1 MRNPFKKKALS
12 ASPEVIEAL
21 HEGRTNFMVRLGG
34 TNKQI
39 AIQVAAAME
48 WGMAHFYKNSPAV
61 RTVIDLIANN
71 AAQLDL
77 RLYEEVAPDERK
89 EQADHAAM
97 ESLRHPNAAMSSDQ
111 FIRYMFKAFL
121 LYGNAFASKH
131 RRPGQS
137 RTQFVVL
144 PPERIE
150 VNGPGV
156 TPTFYRIWNLDG
168 TQSEPILA
176 EDMVHW
182 RNENFID
189 MRVGVSPLES
199 LRSVIAEESALQLAL
214 IELAKSG
221 LAEPSWISRPL
232 DAPEISGEGIARL
245 EEHTANRLKNAA
257 KVPPLLDEGMELK
270 GFGFSPKD
278 SEALAVRK
286 YALQQVASLYGVPLG
301 MVGLDDNLEEAQAQ
315 FYADTIPTICEAFC
329 RQLNLQLLQA
339 EYNEDDYYFEF
350 DIDEKQM
357 GNERLKALT
366 SAAGVPPLLRDEARA
381 MLNKAPVP
389 GGSEPM
395 TPSSMVPGSDP
406 SKLLPS
412 KPGAPGSKPSY
423 DVMPIQNPAGAD
435 QGGGAREGDPGV
447 KPNQSSTDAL
457 LKFYSRFASAKKDNP
472 ERWGRELAEDL
483 IKAGLNGDA
492 HLMAARA
499 VERLL
504 NDLGSGDRT
513 EVLNQAKADAPRL
526 AARWEMRPEAMKM
539 LGIPA
544 EAIWERLGYSQD
556 EINEMRALRL
566 AESLAGE
573 G

>member
-1 MRNPFKKKALS
+1 MRNPFKRKALS
-12 ASPEVIEAL
+12 AAPEVIEAL
-21 HEGRTNFMVRLGG
+21 HEGRTNFMIRLGG

-89 EQADHAAM
+89 EKADHAAM

-111 FIRYMFKAFL
+111 FIRYMFKAYL

-137 RTQFVVL
+137 RVQFVVL

-199 LRSVIAEESALQLAL
+199 LRAVIAEESALQLAL

-221 LAEPSWISRPL
+221 LAEPSWIFRPEN
-232 DAPEISGEGIARL
+232 APELSGEGVARL

-315 FYADTIPTICEAFC
+315 FYADTLPPICEAFC

-339 EYNEDDYYFEF
+339 EYQEDDLYFEF
-350 DIDEKQM
+350 DLDEKQM
-357 GNERLKALT
+357 GNERLKALV
-366 SAAGVPPLLRDEARA
+366 SASGRAVFTTDEARA
-381 MLNKAPVP
+381 RVNLPPIDGGDELVTPANVIVGDNPKPSPQVMPVQKP
-389 GGSEPM
+389 GGPEQD
-395 TPSSMVPGSDP
+395 GS
-406 SKLLPS
+406 
-412 KPGAPGSKPSY
+412 
-423 DVMPIQNPAGAD
+423 
-435 QGGGAREGDPGV
+435 AREGDPGV
-447 KPNQSSTDAL
+447 KPQTESSTEAL

-483 IKAGLNGDA
+483 QKTGQNGDA
-492 HLMAARA
+492 HLMAAQTVDNLTSA
-499 VERLL
+499 LE
-504 NDLGSGDRT
+504 NGDRA

-526 AARWEMRPEAMKM
+526 AARWEMRPEHMYQM
-539 LGIPA
+539 GIPD
-544 EAIWERLGYSQD
+544 EKVWERLGYSQE
-556 EINEMRALRL
+556 EIDEMRALKL

>member
-1 MRNPFKKKALS
+1 VRNPFKKKALS
-12 ASPEVIEAL
+12 AAPEVIEAL
-21 HEGRTNFMVRLGG
+21 HEGRTNFMIRLGG

-89 EQADHAAM
+89 EKADHAAM

-131 RRPGQS
+131 RRPGS
-137 RTQFVVL
+137 ARTQFVVL

-232 DAPEISGEGIARL
+232 EAPEISGEGIARL

-315 FYADTIPTICEAFC
+315 FYADTLPPICEAFC
-329 RQLNLQLLQA
+329 RQLNLQLLQV
-339 EYNEDDYYFEF
+339 EYNEDDLYFEF
-350 DIDEKQM
+350 NLDEKMM
-357 GNERLKALT
+357 GNERLKAHV
-366 SAAGVPPLLRDEARA
+366 SASGRAVETTNEARA
-381 MLNKAPVP
+381 AFNLPPIDGGDELVTPANVIVGDNPKPSPQVMPVQKP
-389 GGSEPM
+389 GGPEQD
-395 TPSSMVPGSDP
+395 GS
-406 SKLLPS
+406 
-412 KPGAPGSKPSY
+412 
-423 DVMPIQNPAGAD
+423 
-435 QGGGAREGDPGV
+435 AREGDPGV
-447 KPNQSSTDAL
+447 KPETESSTEAL
-457 LKFYSRFASAKKDNP
+457 LKFYSRFGSAKKDNP

-483 IKAGLNGDA
+483 QKTGQNGDA
-492 HLMAARA
+492 HLMAAQTVDNLTSA
-499 VERLL
+499 LE
-504 NDLGSGDRT
+504 NGDRA

-526 AARWEMRPEAMKM
+526 AARWEMRPEEMKQ
-539 LGIPA
+539 LGIPS
-544 EAIWERLGYSQD
+544 EAIWERLGYSQE
-556 EINEMRALRL
+556 EIDRMRALRL

>member
-1 MRNPFKKKALS
+1 VRNPFKKKALS
-12 ASPEVIEAL
+12 AAPEVIEAL
-21 HEGRTNFMVRLGG
+21 HEGRTNFMIRLGG

-89 EQADHAAM
+89 EKADHPAM

-111 FIRYMFKAFL
+111 FIRYMFKAYL

-156 TPTFYRIWNLDG
+156 VPTFYKIWNLDG

-315 FYADTIPTICEAFC
+315 FYADTLPPICEAFC
-329 RQLNLQLLQA
+329 RQLNLQLLQV
-339 EYNEDDYYFEF
+339 EYNEDDLYFEF
-350 DIDEKQM
+350 NLDEKMM
-357 GNERLKALT
+357 GNERLKAHV
-366 SAAGVPPLLRDEARA
+366 SASGRAVETTNEARA
-381 MLNKAPVP
+381 AFNLPPIDGGDELVTPANVIVGDNPKPSPQVMPVQKP
-389 GGSEPM
+389 GGPEQD
-395 TPSSMVPGSDP
+395 GS
-406 SKLLPS
+406 
-412 KPGAPGSKPSY
+412 
-423 DVMPIQNPAGAD
+423 
-435 QGGGAREGDPGV
+435 AREGDPGV
-447 KPNQSSTDAL
+447 KPEQSSTEAL
-457 LKFYSRFASAKKDNP
+457 LKFYSRFGSAKKDNP
-472 ERWGRELAEDL
+472 ERWGRELADDL

-492 HLMAARA
+492 HLMAAQTVDKLQADLAKGTRA
-499 VERLL
+499 
-504 NDLGSGDRT
+504 
-513 EVLNQAKADAPRL
+513 EVLNRAKAEAPRL
-526 AARWEMRPEAMKM
+526 ASRWELRPEEMKQ
-539 LGIPA
+539 LGIPS
-544 EAIWERLGYSQD
+544 EAIWERLGYSQE
-556 EINEMRALRL
+556 EIDEMRALRL